1 MASSPWFLYP
11 AELEN
16 SAELDDLNR
25 YVKLAVEFGY
35 QKEAEETVR
44 AYQDFL
50 QTHLQKMDALIQAA
64 EPNQEEPETLEEI
77 RAQRPQGE
85 HRLCGSLPLDYQ
97 ERWYGSFLG
106 RGAGCTLGA
115 ALEFCEVDE
124 MEKWAA
130 YCGDSYPLQDYWSR
144 VKLPFENRYIIGQR
158 QDLTRGHFGA
168 IPVDDDTAYTLIG
181 LLTLEEYGPS
191 FTREQMLRVWEKRIP
206 LTGKN
211 GSYGIYWGERQM
223 MKNRLEGAPPEQA
236 GFSFNPNVQS
246 VAAWTRAD
254 TWGYVAP
261 GWPEKAA
268 ELAFQD
274 ASSNHRR
281 NGVYGEMF
289 MAAAI
294 SAAFVVEDPV
304 EALRIAL
311 REIPSNCMFAQGVQW
326 ALEVGPEL
334 KGYKE
339 AAQLVRR
346 RYKGMFKGHAIN
358 NALFVVL
365 GILLG
370 KRDFTKVIG
379 ETVAMGFDNDCTGA
393 TAGSIVGAVIGKSGI
408 PAHWYEPFQ
417 NRMQCYLKGLPEYID
432 LDGLFLRYEKQ
443 AKKLIQQE

>member
-1 MASSPWFLYP
+1 MASSPWFTYP
-11 AELEN
+11 AELEG

-44 AYQDFL
+44 AYQEFL
-50 QTHLQKMDALIQAA
+50 RAHLQKMNELIKTA
-64 EPNQEEPETLEEI
+64 EPSQEEPETLEEI

-85 HRLCGSLPLDYQ
+85 HRLCGSLPPEYQ
-97 ERWYGSFLG
+97 ERWQGSFLG

-115 ALEFCEVDE
+115 ALEFSEVEE
-124 MEKWAA
+124 MERWAA

-144 VKLPFENRYIIGQR
+144 VKRPFENRYIIGQQ

-168 IPVDDDTAYTLIG
+168 IPVDDDTAYTLLG
-181 LLTLEEYGPS
+181 LLTLEEFGPA
-191 FTREQMLRVWEKRIP
+191 FTKEQMLQVWEQKIP

-223 MKNRLEGAPPEQA
+223 MVNRLEGLSSEKA
-236 GFSFNPNVQS
+236 GFERNPNVQS

-274 ASSNHRR
+274 ASVNHRR

-294 SAAFVVEDPV
+294 SAAFVVNDPV
-304 EALRIAL
+304 EALQIAL
-311 REIPSNCMFAQGVQW
+311 REIPANCMFAQGVQW
-326 ALEVGPEL
+326 ALEVGPTL

-358 NALFVVL
+358 NALFVVM

-379 ETVAMGFDNDCTGA
+379 ETIAMGYDNDCTGA
-393 TAGSIVGAVIGKSGI
+393 TAGSIVGAVIGKNGI

-417 NRMQCYLKGLPEYID
+417 NRMQCYLKGYPEYVD
-432 LDGLFLRYEKQ
+432 LDGLYLRYETQ
-443 AKKLIQQE
+443 AKKLLDQ